1 MQNSSIQF
9 LQITPTEL
17 AVMVAHEV
25 QNVLRPY
32 LAVLQTPPTDQFLT
46 REQVCKRLAITPTTL
61 WSRTRDGQIVS
72 QKIGRRILYKESDV
86 NAAVQLRN
94 FGGGAVK

>member
-1 MQNSSIQF
+1 MQNSTIQF

-25 QNVLRPY
+25 QNALRPF
-32 LAVLQTPPTDQFLT
+32 LAALQTPPKDQYLT
-46 REQVCKRLAITPTTL
+46 RSQVCERLAITPTTL
-61 WSRTRDGQIVS
+61 WSRTREGKILS

-86 NAAVQLRN
+86 TAAVTSRN
-94 FGGGAVK
+94 YGGAVK